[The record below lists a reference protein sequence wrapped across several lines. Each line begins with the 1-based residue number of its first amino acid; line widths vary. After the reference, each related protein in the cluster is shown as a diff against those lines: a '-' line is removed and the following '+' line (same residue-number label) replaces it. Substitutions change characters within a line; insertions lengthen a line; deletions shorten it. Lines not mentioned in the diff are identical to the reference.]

1 MKILDEK
8 GLEKKKFFGG
18 DEIGLTD
25 IAFGWIAGWLGA
37 MEEAVGVKLLDPDSF
52 PRLQAWVE
60 NFKEVPVIKE
70 SLPDHNE
77 FVGLLHTPEGYVYC
91 ISYFIDTYLLN
102 GVSSVNRHLP
112 SASSLVEIC
121 DSTFCYV

>member
-8 GLEKKKFFGG
+8 GLGKKKFFGG
-18 DEIGLTD
+18 DEIALTD
-25 IAFGWIAGWLGA
+25 IAFRWIAGWLGA

-70 SLPDHNE
+70 NLPDHNE
-77 FVGLLHTPEGYVYC
+77 LLVYFKRLRDM
-91 ISYFIDTYLLN
+91 FI
-102 GVSSVNRHLP
+102 VSATS
-112 SASSLVEIC
+112 
-121 DSTFCYV
+121 